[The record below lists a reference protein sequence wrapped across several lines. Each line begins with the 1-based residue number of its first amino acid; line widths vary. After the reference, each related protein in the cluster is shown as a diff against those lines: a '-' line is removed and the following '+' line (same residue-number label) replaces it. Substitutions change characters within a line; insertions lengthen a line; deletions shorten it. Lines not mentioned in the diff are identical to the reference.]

1 MSEDATVSH
10 AVRSVEEGS
19 TSQQSPASLSAAI
32 ATVSQALQRTNIEC
46 TFKHQAKDKYTFW
59 ETQPVT
65 QFREDGTPIPDGPI
79 DVPKSISDVRQDPY
93 NLPDSFVW
101 SICDLA
107 DAAQVHEVYELLSNN
122 YVEDDDNM
130 FRFNYSPAFL
140 KWALQPPGHKPE
152 WLLGV
157 RVASNHKLVGF
168 ISAVPAHIRPTREVI
183 RMVEINFLCVHKKL
197 RAKRLAPVLIKEI
210 TRRVNLHGIWQAA
223 YTAGVLIPKPIATCR
238 YWHRSLNPKKLIDI
252 GFSRLAPRMTM
263 VRTIKL
269 YKVPDVP
276 LTPGLRAMT
285 ARDVPAVVPLLNKYL
300 AGFKL
305 AQVFD
310 EEEAAHWFTPQENVV
325 DAYVVEDPV
334 TGAITDML
342 SFYTLPSTILG
353 HPEHTP
359 ESPLS
364 VHKSTYSVA
373 YGERRYTNDLL
384 TAALDS
390 GDVSPVTSQQFLG
403 NHFKDE
409 TRIKRVVAEA
419 LYAAYIVEWEVNFK
433 PLRVGGGLGWNLDQ
447 LLHREPGTG
456 PTVHFDPKRRRSLV
470 KLQPAAKKW
479 EAKIWVVDS
488 APEDDWEME
497 RVCWVK
503 QSSGG
508 GGGRSAFTRRELEL
522 WAGDRFL
529 IRNSGYKMYLEM
541 FARWMAELAA
551 PQL

>member
-130 FRFNYSPAFL
+130 FRVATCVGGVL
-140 KWALQPPGHKPE
+140 CGHLQGCAPS
-152 WLLGV
+152 
-157 RVASNHKLVGF
+157 SNHKLVGF

-263 VRTIKL
+263 VRTLKL
-269 YKVPDVP
+269 YKVPEAP

-285 ARDVPAVVPLLNKYL
+285 AKDVAAVVPLLNTYL

-353 HPEHTP
+353 HPEHTELKAAYMYYTVP
-359 ESPLS
+359 GATPLKQLMGDAMILARGKGYD
-364 VHKSTYSVA
+364 VFNA
-373 YGERRYTNDLL
+373 LDLL
-384 TAALDS
+384 QNMDFIKELKFGM
-390 GDVSPVTSQQFLG
+390 GDGLLHYYLF
-403 NHFKDE
+403 NY
-409 TRIKRVVAEA
+409 RVAEM
-419 LYAAYIVEWEVNFK
+419 L
-433 PLRVGGGLGWNLDQ
+433 
-447 LLHREPGTG
+447 
-456 PTVHFDPKRRRSLV
+456 
-470 KLQPAAKKW
+470 
-479 EAKIWVVDS
+479 
-488 APEDDWEME
+488 
-497 RVCWVK
+497 
-503 QSSGG
+503 
-508 GGGRSAFTRRELEL
+508 
-522 WAGDRFL
+522 
-529 IRNSGYKMYLEM
+529 
-541 FARWMAELAA
+541 A
-551 PQL
+551 PQDVGLILM

>member
-1 MSEDATVSH
+1 MAESASQLAPYFWMT
-10 AVRSVEEGS
+10 VEEEHPSASKGKPLWTYGLQS
-19 TSQQSPASLSAAI
+19 GRDMVHSLHLGLQQ
-32 ATVSQALQRTNIEC
+32 
-46 TFKHQAKDKYTFW
+46 
-59 ETQPVT
+59 
-65 QFREDGTPIPDGPI
+65 
-79 DVPKSISDVRQDPY
+79 
-93 NLPDSFVW
+93 
-101 SICDLA
+101 
-107 DAAQVHEVYELLSNN
+107 
-122 YVEDDDNM
+122 
-130 FRFNYSPAFL
+130 
-140 KWALQPPGHKPE
+140 
-152 WLLGV
+152 
-157 RVASNHKLVGF
+157 
-168 ISAVPAHIRPTREVI
+168 
-183 RMVEINFLCVHKKL
+183 
-197 RAKRLAPVLIKEI
+197 
-210 TRRVNLHGIWQAA
+210 
-223 YTAGVLIPKPIATCR
+223 
-238 YWHRSLNPKKLIDI
+238 
-252 GFSRLAPRMTM
+252 
-263 VRTIKL
+263 
-269 YKVPDVP
+269 
-276 LTPGLRAMT
+276 
-285 ARDVPAVVPLLNKYL
+285 
-300 AGFKL
+300 
-305 AQVFD
+305 
-310 EEEAAHWFTPQENVV
+310 
-325 DAYVVEDPV
+325 
-334 TGAITDML
+334 
-342 SFYTLPSTILG
+342 
-353 HPEHTP
+353 P

-508 GGGRSAFTRRELEL
+508 GGGRSAFTRRELKL

-529 IRNSGYKMYLEM
+529 IRNSGYKMYLEI